1 MEDLLVEALSK
12 VVTTV
17 SDPDVISSF
26 TTDWTGRFTGHADVL
41 VRPKSALEVCAVVKL
56 CTEHSAKIQIQAG
69 NTGLVGGSVP
79 PKQTGSQLCLIS
91 TTSLTQVLEFDELT
105 GHITVGSGMTLSELQ
120 KVVRAKGWD
129 FAVDL
134 AARESATVGGL
145 VATNAGGI
153 RVCAFGMTKRSV
165 AGIELVLAD
174 GQIMSNLNN
183 PYKDN
188 TGYAVEDLAIGAEG
202 TLGIITAV
210 RLKLQPPVY
219 ESTVFVIP
227 VDSIEKGLQYLEM
240 VQTSGKQLLAAE
252 YIDAKTLEI
261 ILNQTNLRPL
271 WSHKASLTLLIEVA
285 GENLDLDFP
294 AETLGSSDAAEKR
307 NYWMYREAASD
318 AWTGFGKVHKLDV
331 SVAIADLI
339 NFESELCRLL
349 AARND
354 VTEFGSFG
362 HLADGN
368 LHIEFVGPAI
378 DNFEVDL
385 KVLELVAKYRGSI
398 SAEHGI
404 GRAKREYL
412 NLTRAQ
418 IDIDYMQKIKNAFDP
433 SGIFNPGVL
442 FVD

>member
-1 MEDLLVEALSK
+1 MEASLVQDLSK

-17 SDPDVISSF
+17 SDPEVISSF

-41 VRPKSALEVCAVVKL
+41 VRPRTSLEVCAVVKI
-56 CTEHSAKIQIQAG
+56 CADHSAKIQIQAG

-79 PKQTGSQLCLIS
+79 PSKTESQLCLIS
-91 TTSLTQVLEFDELT
+91 TTSITQVLEFDELT
-105 GHITVGSGMTLSELQ
+105 GHITVGSGMTLGALQ
-120 KVVRAKGWD
+120 TTVRAKGWD

-134 AARESATVGGL
+134 AARDSATVGGL

-174 GQIMSNLNN
+174 GQIMSNLTN

-202 TLGIITAV
+202 TLGIITSA
-210 RLKLQPPVY
+210 RLKLQRPIPH
-219 ESTVFVIP
+219 STLFMLPI
-227 VDSIEKGLQYLEM
+227 DSFTKALKYLKM
-240 VQTSGKQLLAAE
+240 IQTSGKQLLAAE
-252 YIDAKTLEI
+252 YLDAKTLEI
-261 ILNQTNLRPL
+261 ILDQANLRPL
-271 WSHKASLTLLIEVA
+271 WNHEPSLTLLIEVA
-285 GENLDLDFP
+285 GEDLDLDFP
-294 AETLGSSDAAEKR
+294 AETLGSSDATEKR
-307 NYWMYREAASD
+307 NFWMYREAASD
-318 AWTGFGKVHKLDV
+318 AWTGLGKVHKLDV
-331 SVAIADLI
+331 SVAVTYLS
-339 NFESELCRLL
+339 NFETELCQLL
-349 AARND
+349 EARND
-354 VTEFGSFG
+354 VTQFGSFG

-368 LHIEFVGPAI
+368 LHIEFVGPAV
-378 DNFEVDL
+378 DDFEVDL

-404 GRAKREYL
+404 GRAKRDYL

-433 SGIFNPGVL
+433 TGIFNPGVL